1 MAELKSIFGAM
12 VRRQRKALGLSQVTL
27 AERIGVSLETVARVE
42 RGVTGVKFEMAD
54 RFAEALAVPT
64 PALFGIDTAHDQT
77 GRLSGLMVRL
87 AALSDAELAWV
98 EDLVATGLKRPG

>member
-12 VRRQRKALGLSQVTL
+12 VRRQRKALGLSQVAL

-54 RFAEALAVPT
+54 RFAEALGVPT
-64 PALFGIDTAHDQT
+64 AALFGIDTAHDPA
-77 GRLSGLMVRL
+77 GRLSGLVVRL

-98 EDLVATGLKRPG
+98 EELVVTGLKRPG